1 MIMETVTTTTII
13 TTITYGDI
21 SKKLSVENG
30 LKSMSAQAV
39 DGAVG
44 HNPI

>member
-1 MIMETVTTTTII
+1 MIMETVITTTII
-13 TTITYGDI
+13 TTITYRDI
-21 SKKLSVENG
+21 SKKLFDENG
-30 LKSMSAQAV
+30 LKSISVQAV

>member
-1 MIMETVTTTTII
+1 METVTT

-21 SKKLSVENG
+21 SKKLSDENG